1 MAEPATEIPATP
13 AGMVHVIAPD
23 GTPGTIPASELDNL
37 SNEWTVESDQDRKVR
52 LYKEQAG
59 IGTSLGAAAEGAA
72 STATLGGYDVLAGA
86 IGGDKYREERALREQ
101 AAPISSMVGKAAGLI
116 APALLTGGESLAA
129 EGALAAGET
138 AARAGAA
145 TALAESGAAAR
156 GLLGLGRAVTAPARG
171 ALALGRGAEA
181 LIGGG
186 EIAGQTV
193 RGLLPTLGVGT
204 ESLLGRAVT
213 GGAKMAASGAV
224 EGGLFG
230 AGQALSE
237 TALAPGGDYSHVAER
252 VLAGAEEGALFG
264 AALGGG
270 LGTVGGVASKIG
282 SKLAERIGEVKL
294 DKLAADNAIKA
305 LATEKRA
312 ARELSR
318 VGDAEAVGRRL
329 LDDDIVRGGRSYEDM
344 LARAQTVKAEAG
356 EQIGSTL
363 NVLDEAGHSI
373 QAKPLFSKIQED
385 VIQPLLKSDNIMDRR
400 AAKLLAAQIRPIA
413 EDTLES
419 GAVGFERLHKFR
431 GGLVPQN
438 VWGAPGAPDALKK
451 GLIKMRGIMDDAID
465 AGVESG
471 FSKIDREEI
480 KAIALK
486 RALATEDDAA
496 SAAQHADQ
504 FVASM
509 ADGGAKKA
517 YLDAKLSYRA
527 SRWAEDQITKRA
539 EVNDVVH
546 RAIGLT
552 SNIHGAATFAM
563 GAATSGLAPGMM
575 MGAAAAAANQY
586 AIRHGRSIIA
596 DLAYR
601 ASKSDAAL
609 LGKVKAFVRGTGDT
623 RRAAIGQA
631 AAVDVDHAL
640 QKAPSETRG
649 EAFARMAD
657 SVRAGP
663 ATQPMVVDS
672 AAPQTGQAMRDVIQR
687 GMQFLATKL
696 PPGQEAPSPFYKPP
710 PPSAESIAK
719 FARYVK
725 VVKDPLTILDS
736 MNHGT
741 VSSEEIE
748 AVKTVYPRLYDQIK
762 DTMTTEIQNRREP
775 LPEAKS
781 VRVGVLFGIPTIPL
795 LEPGN
800 YEVVQASYS
809 VTTNNQGQQ
818 TTRTVSATGPLAGKI
833 SKSFA
838 TEAERLEGQE
848 LEI

>member
-1 MAEPATEIPATP
+1 MAEPATEIKPTKQ
-13 AGMVHVIAPD
+13 GYVHVTSPEGNHFEAPADKIDGLIAD
-23 GTPGTIPASELDNL
+23 GYK
-37 SNEWTVESDQDRKVR
+37 VESDQDRKQR
-52 LYKEQAG
+52 LYNKQAG
-59 IGTSLGAAAEGAA
+59 IGTSLRSAAESAA
-72 STATLGGYDVLAGA
+72 DTLSFGGYSAAGRALGGEKFAEASRMAREAAPLSSTFGA
-86 IGGDKYREERALREQ
+86 IGAL
-101 AAPISSMVGKAAGLI
+101 AL
-116 APALLTGGESLAA
+116 PALVTGGGSLAA

-138 AARAGAA
+138 AVGAGAA
-145 TALAESGAAAR
+145 TALAESGGAAAR
-156 GLLGLGRAVTAPARG
+156 GLLGLGRVITAPARG

-181 LIGGG
+181 LVGGG

-204 ESLLGRAVT
+204 ESIAGRALT
-213 GGAKMAASGAV
+213 TGAKMAASGAV

-237 TALAPGGDYSHVAER
+237 TALAPGGDYSHLAER
-252 VLAGAEEGALFG
+252 VLAGGEEGALFG

-282 SKLAERIGEVKL
+282 SKMAERIGEVKL

-305 LATEKRA
+305 IAVDKRA
-312 ARELSR
+312 ARALSR
-318 VGDAEAVGRRL
+318 AGDSEAVGMRL
-329 LDDDIVRGGRSYEDM
+329 LDDDIVRGGRSYEDT
-344 LARAQTVKAEAG
+344 LARARTVNTESG
-356 EQIGSTL
+356 EQIGNTL

-373 QAKPLFSKIQED
+373 PAKPLFQKITDD

-465 AGVESG
+465 AGVEGG
-471 FSKIDREEI
+471 FSKINREEM

-486 RALATEDDAA
+486 RALATEGDAA
-496 SAAQHADQ
+496 SAAAHADQ

-527 SRWAEDQITKRA
+527 SRLAIDEITKRA

-563 GAATSGLAPGMM
+563 GAATSGLAPGML

-586 AIRHGRSIIA
+586 AVRHGRSIIA

-601 ASKSDAAL
+601 ASKADTAL
-609 LGKVKAFVRGTGDT
+609 LGKVKAFVRGTGDM
-623 RRAAIGQA
+623 RRAAVGGA

-640 QKAPSETRG
+640 QKASAETRG

-663 ATQPMVVDS
+663 AAQPMVVDS
-672 AAPQTGQAMRDVIQR
+672 AAPGTGQAMRDVIQR

-696 PPGQEAPSPFYKPP
+696 PPGQEAPSPFYKAP
-710 PPSAESIAK
+710 PPSAESVAK

-736 MNHGT
+736 LNHGT

-748 AVKTVYPRLYDQIK
+748 AVKAVYPRLYDQIK
-762 DTMTTEIQNRREP
+762 DTMVTEIQNRTEP
-775 LPEAKS
+775 LPESKS

-800 YEVVQASYS
+800 YQVVQASYT
-809 VTTNNQGQQ
+809 VQLTPPKQGAAP
-818 TTRTVSATGPLAGKI
+818 TPPPSKI
-833 SKSFA
+833 SQSFA

-848 LEI
+848 LQI

>member
-1 MAEPATEIPATP
+1 MAEPAPSLPETP
-13 AGMVHVIAPD
+13 SDTVHVIAPD
-23 GTPGTIPASELDNL
+23 GTPGTIPISELDSL
-37 SNEWTVESDQDRKVR
+37 SSDWTVESDQARKER

-59 IGTSLGAAAEGAA
+59 VGTSLGAAAEGAL

-86 IGGDKYREERALREQ
+86 LGGEKYREERELREK
-101 AAPISSMVGKAAGLI
+101 AAPISSMAGKALGLV

-129 EGALAAGET
+129 EGAAAAGAT

-145 TALAESGAAAR
+145 TALAESGAAGGAAAR
-156 GLLGLGRAVTAPARG
+156 GLLGLGRAVTTPARG
-171 ALALGRGAEA
+171 ALALGRGAES
-181 LIGGG
+181 LVG
-186 EIAGQTV
+186 
-193 RGLLPTLGVGT
+193 RGLEGLGVGT
-204 ESLLGRAVT
+204 ESLAGRSLT
-213 GGAKMAASGAV
+213 TGAKMAASGAV

-237 TALAPGGDYSHVAER
+237 TALAPGGDYSHLAER
-252 VLAGAEEGALFG
+252 VLAGAEEGSLFG

-270 LGTVGGVASKIG
+270 LGAVGGVGSKIV
-282 SKLAERIGEVKL
+282 SKMADRIGEVRL

-318 VGDAEAVGRRL
+318 VGDSEAVGRRL

-344 LARAQTVKAEAG
+344 LARAQTVKAESG
-356 EQIGSTL
+356 EAIGNTL
-363 NVLDEAGHSI
+363 NVLDEAGHAI
-373 QAKPLFSKIQED
+373 QAKPLFQKIADD
-385 VIQPLLKSDNIMDRR
+385 VIQPLMKSDNIMDRR
-400 AAKLLAAQIRPIA
+400 AAKLLAAQIKPIA

-471 FSKIDREEI
+471 FSKIDREEM

-486 RALATEDDAA
+486 RALAMEGDTA

-527 SRWAEDQITKRA
+527 SRWAEDQIMKRA

-563 GAATSGLAPGMM
+563 GAATTGLAPGML

-586 AIRHGRSIIA
+586 AIRHGRGIIA

-601 ASKSDAAL
+601 ASKADTAL

-623 RRAAIGQA
+623 RRAAIGEA
-631 AAVDVDHAL
+631 AAVDVDHVL
-640 QKAPSETRG
+640 QKAPGETRG

-663 ATQPMVVDS
+663 AAQPMVVDS
-672 AAPQTGQAMRDVIQR
+672 AAPETGQAMRDVIAK
-687 GMQFLATKL
+687 GMAFLATKL
-696 PPGQEAPSPFYKPP
+696 PPAQQDPSPFYKPP
-710 PPSAESIAK
+710 PPGAEAVATFAK
-719 FARYVK
+719 YVK
-725 VVKDPLTILDS
+725 AVKDPLSVLDS
-736 MNHGT
+736 LNNGT
-741 VSSEEIE
+741 ISKEETE
-748 AVKTVYPRLYDQIK
+748 ALQAVYPSLYDQIK
-762 DTMTTEIQNRREP
+762 ETISNEVVARKEKAPIAESKAVQ
-775 LPEAKS
+775 L
-781 VRVGVLFGIPTIPL
+781 GVLFGIPTIPL
-795 LEPGN
+795 LEPGA
-800 YEVVQASYS
+800 YQIIQASYT
-809 VTTNNQGQQ
+809 VTESGGTK
-818 TTRTVSATGPLAGKI
+818 TTMSASGPLAGKI
-833 SKSFA
+833 AKSFQ
-838 TEAERLEGQE
+838 TEADRLESGEMQ
-848 LEI
+848 L